1 MSRFQTDALR
11 PSALPSASLGR
22 PRPLTRAEP
31 DAETIPSGDAERD
44 RAHAEWNLRIDREIK
59 GVANG
64 LKEIVELADVRGRG
78 AWLRFTVLAWSA
90 SHHSFW
96 AYCCDLMDTRL
107 QCSSCSCATPNPR
120 PQYNIATS
128 IHST

>member
-31 DAETIPSGDAERD
+31 DAEGIPTGDAERD
-44 RAHAEWNLRIDREIK
+44 RAHAEWNTRIDREIK

-78 AWLRFTVLAWSA
+78 LRRCGWLGVHP
-90 SHHSFW
+90 SHHSLGTG
-96 AYCCDLMDTRL
+96 CCGLMDPLLELMQLFDPSTRDL
-107 QCSSCSCATPNPR
+107 ISQYSSIPPNP
-120 PQYNIATS
+120 N
-128 IHST
+128 